1 MIYSYIVAVVKTNFL
16 LDFPKKLCCVRI
28 YGSKYNRDFIT
39 FRDNN
44 SDYIIGLFDR
54 LNELFCIKYI

>member
-44 SDYIIGLFDR
+44 SDYIIGLFDG
-54 LNELFCIKYI
+54 LSELFSIKYI